1 MKIRVTRKKV
11 LTPII
16 HLIGWGALFIFPIL
30 VQPDHETGIRWMITR
45 NWLPLVQ
52 FAIVFYLNYLLLAD
66 RFFFN
71 KKYVPFFFLNILLI
85 GLLLLAN
92 QGIRSAMMEPGIP
105 GSIPPEIPGGGH
117 RGKPGF
123 GGGGKPPFS
132 RFFFFMDLFPLMIP
146 VVFAIAVKATEN
158 WIRSESEKKE
168 IENRNLISEL
178 QSLRYQ
184 LQPHFFFNSLNNIY
198 SLVEVSP
205 GKAQEAIHNLSRLMR
220 YLLYDTGR
228 EKVELSQE
236 IFFLQNYIQLMELR
250 QTSNIITK
258 VEFPDIRNARYYVA
272 PLLFISLIEN
282 AFKHGVS
289 ATQASVITFSMT
301 VNDQFIL
308 LKSENTNFPKSRDD
322 RSGSGIGLSN
332 LKKRLDLLYPGKHEL
347 KTSVVDDL
355 FIASLRLDFQ

>member
-1 MKIRVTRKKV
+1 MKFRISRKKV
-11 LTPII
+11 LTPFI
-16 HLIGWGALFIFPIL
+16 HLIGWGALFIFPFL
-30 VQPDHETGIRWMITR
+30 VQPDQGTEIRWMITR
-45 NWLPLVQ
+45 NWLPLIQ

-66 RFFFN
+66 RYFFN
-71 KKYVPFFFLNILLI
+71 KKYVPFFLLNILLI

-92 QGIRSAMMEPGIP
+92 QGIRSALMDPGMP
-105 GSIPPEIPGGGH
+105 GSIPPDIPGAGH
-117 RGKPGF
+117 HGKPGYN
-123 GGGGKPPFS
+123 GGGRPPFI
-132 RFFFFMDLFPLMIP
+132 RFFFFMDIFPLMIP

-205 GKAQEAIHNLSRLMR
+205 ARAQEAIHDLSKLMR

-236 IFFLQNYIQLMELR
+236 IFFLQNYIRLMELR
-250 QTSNIITK
+250 QTSNIITRF
-258 VEFPDIRNARYYVA
+258 EFPEIPNTRYYVA

-289 ATQASVITFSMT
+289 ATQASVITFTMT

-308 LKSENTNFPKSRDD
+308 FKSENTNFPKNQDD
-322 RSGSGIGLSN
+322 KSGSGIGLTN

-347 KTSVVDDL
+347 NTDVSGDL
-355 FIASLRLDFQ
+355 YIASLRLDF